1 MISFRQMRSR
11 LLIYSGIFVLL
22 LASYGIFQ
30 YVYANIIP
38 GTGSLMITSTPE
50 SQVYLDDNNSGN
62 TTYQKKGLKS
72 GEYKIRLE
80 AQSSS
85 SANPTLIPLK
95 KVWETKIK
103 VSVGSQVLVNRELGP
118 SNELGSGEILTL
130 EKGSG
135 LVISTNPE
143 NADIVLDDQKLGP
156 SPLEKSVESGLHKV
170 TVSKE
175 GYISRMLEVNVTN
188 GFKLIINVDLTPQV
202 KIESKE
208 LKAYK
213 NLRVIHI
220 YPTAK
225 LNQVGALAEM
235 IDLEMYKADLLM
247 TEDGILLTQKEL
259 AEKIVKENPNPTLAY
274 LAEEQTADLG
284 EAAKKSID
292 DLRLSALGNKANTMF
307 LEVTTTPTGYLNV
320 REGPSTSAKLITRIK
335 PGEKFELLEE
345 HPEWFKIQLPD
356 STSGWVSA
364 QYVTKVQP

>member
-1 MISFRQMRSR
+1 MRSR

-130 EKGSG
+130 EKGS
-135 LVISTNPE
+135 
-143 NADIVLDDQKLGP
+143 DIVLDDQKLGP

-284 EAAKKSID
+284 ETAKKAID
-292 DLRLSALGNKANTMF
+292 ELRLSALGDKANTVF